1 MAAVPVFDLST
12 LEQIARV
19 LGDPGTGSQLTG
31 LFRQCRS
38 EDVLGEGNTKWKRIF
53 RSLEERQKRDRC
65 GNNVVSFIQAAM
77 QPVRFDDRASFND
90 LRASLNMKLAFCG
103 LQLGE
108 NGKLSAVE
116 PAATISE
123 AERRAREL
131 HSRLQ
136 GRGIHAEVLKYCK
149 AELLQDNY
157 FHAVFE
163 ATKGVAQYIRDR
175 TGLTSDG
182 ADLVKEAFSVRRPLL
197 AFNTLQTETEQSE
210 HKGFANLLIGFFGA
224 VRNPHAHTPKI
235 MWEGEDDAAD
245 YLTLA
250 SLLMRKIQQAHET
263 PYKARRD

>member
-1 MAAVPVFDLST
+1 MAAVPAFDLST

-19 LGDPGTGSQLTG
+19 LGDAGTGPQLTG
-31 LFRQCRS
+31 LFRQCRI

-53 RSLEERQKRDRC
+53 HSLEARQTQDRC
-65 GNNVVSFIQAAM
+65 GNNVVSFIQSTM

-90 LRASLNMKLAFCG
+90 LRASLDTKLAFCG
-103 LQLGE
+103 LHLGE
-108 NGKLSAVE
+108 DGKLSKVVA
-116 PAATISE
+116 AATIPE
-123 AERRAREL
+123 AEKRARSL
-131 HSRLQ
+131 QGRLQ
-136 GRGIHAEVLKYCK
+136 GRGIHAEILKYCR

-182 ADLVKEAFSVRRPLL
+182 ANLVDEVFSIKRPLL
-197 AFNTLQTETEQSE
+197 AFNTLKTETEQSE
-210 HKGFANLLIGFFGA
+210 HRGFANLLKGFFGA

-235 MWEGEDDAAD
+235 MWQGESDAAD

-250 SLLMRKIQQAHET
+250 SLLMRKLQQAVT
-263 PYKARRD
+263 VPY